1 MPLRAAEIAFGLLIR
16 SIATAV
22 STPLLPSENSAYR
35 PAVPHARWLLAVLCY
50 TVTPLALLFLPGHAR
65 AIDPAWDFG
74 MALGVISVGGVA
86 LLPLLS
92 ARWWGVEFPAL
103 PFLRLLH
110 DVHLG
115 LAYVLTAFALLH
127 VTVLCVLEPRVLAY
141 LTLAAPWSMLAGLA
155 AAVLLLFLCLSSRWR
170 VRLGWRQTSWR
181 RWHAL
186 LSALA
191 LSGMAWH
198 ILDARYYF
206 NRGSILASLLW
217 MLAVPTL
224 LSLWLRKHP
233 VQPAGGRRMP
243 RWVGRMGALRVVALI
258 TFVWVLLGAVW
269 IGVGNTAPPPS
280 ATSPC
285 ASNPCL

>member
-1 MPLRAAEIAFGLLIR
+1 MR

-22 STPLLPSENSAYR
+22 PTPLTHSDDSADR
-35 PAVPHARWLLAVLCY
+35 AVVPHARWLLAVLCY

-74 MALGVISVGGVA
+74 MALGVLSAGGIA

-92 ARWWGVEFPAL
+92 ARWWGTQFPTL

-141 LTLAAPWSMLAGLA
+141 LTLAAPWPMLAGLA
-155 AAVLLLFLCLSSRWR
+155 AVVLLLFLCLSSRWR
-170 VRLGWRQTSWR
+170 VRLGWRHTSWR

-186 LSALA
+186 LSVLA

-206 NRGSILASLLW
+206 GRWSSLASLLW
-217 MLAVPTL
+217 ILAVPTL
-224 LSLWLRKHP
+224 ISVWLRKHP
-233 VQPAGGRRMP
+233 VQPPAGRRVA
-243 RWVGRMGALRVVALI
+243 RWVGPVGALRVVWLI
-258 TFVWVLLGAVW
+258 TFVWILLGAVW
-269 IGVGNTAPPPS
+269 VGMGSTAPPLS